1 MQRDIR
7 DTDLFKA
14 LAADTHRM
22 LRPGSGLV
30 VSASDVQASP
40 DGKWMSFTGV
50 VVDKLQGTPGTRV
63 CVVDA
68 KTGAQHTMTSGSGS
82 QRAGR
87 WSPDGSTLAYLSDRE
102 QAGNFQLQLL
112 SIRDSL
118 SRSGPAVPGFVE
130 SLQWSASGE
139 QILLGVADPGADLAG
154 AQGGTNAA
162 LGADD
167 APDWAPSIHSSER
180 NSEWRRAWVVDM
192 GGGVN
197 AQTAKAITPPGLN
210 VWESAWCGAGGLVAS
225 ASDSPEEAAWYT
237 ARVVH
242 CDAQGHTRNLYQPL
256 HQLGGITAS
265 PSGRHAAVVEAICS
279 DRTIFAG
286 DVVLIDVA
294 SASARKLD
302 LNGIDISHLAWCDDR
317 TLMAAGHRSFE
328 TVLCRVDIE
337 SGQVQEL
344 WRSRDC
350 TFGGPRYPEFSLA
363 SRGNTGA
370 VVSVVEGFTQRPA
383 VSVVSADGVQ
393 ALFTLGDSATAAD
406 VAALAARVEPVTWA
420 APDGLEIHGW
430 LIVPHS
436 TGPSPGPFPTV
447 LEVHGGP
454 VWQFRHVWLGN
465 TLLRRQLLREGY
477 AQLLVNPRGSSGRG
491 QDHAGRVFGD
501 MGGAD
506 THDFLSGMDALVARG
521 VTDPANQ
528 FVWGGSYGG
537 YMSSWLVTQ
546 DTRFA
551 AAVPVSPVTDW
562 ISEHLTSQV
571 GIFCRLFLADEM
583 QRPGSKYVTRS
594 PIMGAA
600 QVSTPVMLVCGALDR
615 NTPPGQAL
623 EFHNAL
629 LEQGKKSVLL
639 TYPKD
644 GHGVRSYPAAIDFAA
659 RVVGW
664 FGQHRTAHG

>member
-7 DTDLFKA
+7 NSDRFKSL
-14 LAADTHRM
+14 LADASRS

-30 VSASDVQASP
+30 ASASDVQASA
-40 DGKWMSFTGV
+40 DGRWLSFTGV
-50 VVDKLQGTPGTRV
+50 VVDKLQGSPGTRV

-68 KTGAQHTMTSGSGS
+68 QTGTLRSLTSGSGS
-82 QRAGR
+82 QRASR

-102 QAGNFQLQLL
+102 QTGNFQLYLL
-112 SIRDSL
+112 SIRDGL
-118 SRSGPAVPGFVE
+118 SRPGPTVPGFVE
-130 SLQWSASGE
+130 YLQWSASGD
-139 QILLGVADPGADLAG
+139 QILLGVADLGADLAG

-162 LGADD
+162 LGNDD
-167 APDWAPSIHSSER
+167 VPDWAPSIHDSAR
-180 NSEWRRAWVVDM
+180 DSEWRSVWVVDVAADAASPVM
-192 GGGVN
+192 P
-197 AQTAKAITPPGLN
+197 KGLN
-210 VWESAWCGAGGLVAS
+210 PWESAWCGEGGFVAC
-225 ASDSPEEAAWYT
+225 ASSSPEEAAWYS

-242 CDAQGHTRNLYQPL
+242 WGVQGPAHTVYQPV
-256 HQLGGITAS
+256 HHLGGITAS

-279 DRTIFAG
+279 NRTIFAG
-286 DVVLIDVA
+286 DVVLIDIA
-294 SASARKLD
+294 QATARKLS
-302 LNGIDISHLAWCDDR
+302 LNGIDVSHLAWCDDR
-317 TLMAAGHRSFE
+317 TLMAAGHRSFD
-328 TVLCRVDIE
+328 TVLCRIDID
-337 SGQVQEL
+337 SDNVQEL
-344 WRSRDC
+344 WCSRQC
-350 TFGGPRYPEFSLA
+350 TFGGPRYPEFSPA

-370 VVSVVEGFTQRPA
+370 VATVVEGFTQRPA
-383 VSVVSADGVQ
+383 VALVSADGVQ
-393 ALFTLGDSATAAD
+393 PVFALGDDAMAAD
-406 VAALAARVEPVTWA
+406 VQALTERAEAITWT
-420 APDGLEIHGW
+420 APDGLEVHGW
-430 LIVPHS
+430 LLLPHR
-436 TGPSPGPFPTV
+436 PSHSSGPFPTV

-521 VTDPANQ
+521 ITDPANQ

-562 ISEHLTSQV
+562 VSEHLTSQV

-583 QRPGSKYVTRS
+583 QRAGSRYVTRS
-594 PIMGAA
+594 PVMAA
-600 QVSTPVMLVCGALDR
+600 AHVTAPVMLVCGALDR

-629 LEQGKKSVLL
+629 LEHGKTSVLL

-644 GHGVRSYPAAIDFAA
+644 GHGIRSYPAAIDFAA

-664 FGQHRTAHG
+664 FGQHRRERG